1 MDRTLRVTIDRTTW
15 PKPGPPVY
23 PSTFGASP
31 ASCTINIPALLL
43 TIGYL
48 TTPSHSSGVSLSEF
62 WAWVRY
68 LHAISGDADL
78 RLTTAFHELDSHQ
91 KTILSDDFGMGLP
104 IYWLLG
110 KLDVATV
117 ADGRYFAQRLA
128 SSAGASAVKAKKRGP
143 GKSPDFVANYTS
155 GLWHVIECKGTQ
167 TSSAYRALQLG
178 TAGSNPTGAVAQKRT
193 INFPIGYT
201 GQRLASGL
209 FIGVEGGAHT
219 SGLHVIDPPGDEEA
233 SVPDDRMAFADDAIA
248 RAAGARALRLAGFSA
263 TSSALSAPLGRSPDA
278 APGKGRYEDARL
290 QVVARKRA
298 QAAEELATRGI
309 RPLFRVD
316 GDSFRGR
323 KVEIALPVPVHIGT
337 RTASSVVIRYGVG
350 TRFLEELRSNPI
362 IDEPIQEVLP
372 AFDQI
377 QRGTK
382 LEGDEGSARMRIGR
396 SFVADI
402 EFR

>member
-1 MDRTLRVTIDRTTW
+1 MDRSLRVTIDRTTW

-23 PSTFGASP
+23 PSTFGPSP

-68 LHAISGDADL
+68 VHAISADADL
-78 RLTTAFHELDSHQ
+78 RLTRAFHELDSHQ

-104 IYWLLG
+104 IYWLLD
-110 KLDVATV
+110 KLDIATV
-117 ADGRYFAQRLA
+117 VDGRYFVQRLA

-143 GKSPDFVANYTS
+143 GKSPDFVAKDTS

-178 TAGSNPTGAVAQKRT
+178 KAGSRPTGAVAQKRT
-193 INFPIGYT
+193 IKFPTGYT

-219 SGLHVIDPPGDEEA
+219 SGLHVIDPPADEEA
-233 SVPDDRMAFADDAIA
+233 SVPDGRMPFADDAIA
-248 RAAGARALRLAGFSA
+248 RAAGAKALRLAGFSA
-263 TSSALSAPLGRSPDA
+263 TSSALSAPMGRSPDTR
-278 APGKGRYEDARL
+278 PGKGRYEDARL
-290 QVVARKRA
+290 QMVAAKRA
-298 QAAEELATRGI
+298 LAAEELGSRTS
-309 RPLFRVD
+309 RPLFFVD
-316 GDSFRGR
+316 GDGYRGR
-323 KVEIALPVPVHIGT
+323 KVEIALPVPVLIGT
-337 RTASSVVIRYGVG
+337 RTASSAVIRYGVG
-350 TRFLEELRSNPI
+350 TKFLDELRSNPVI
-362 IDEPIQEVLP
+362 EGPIQEVLP
-372 AFDQI
+372 AFDQL

-382 LEGDEGSARMRIGR
+382 LESDERSARMRIGR